1 MTLGRQDMAKCI
13 LVADDNDI
21 VRTVIR
27 FFLETKG
34 FEVCGEAADGVD
46 AIEKAQ
52 QLKPDLIVLD
62 VAMPRMNGVEAA
74 SVLKRMMPDVP
85 IIWFTMYQEQVGSS
99 LTAAV
104 GVDAVLSKPDGVGG
118 LVECVQG
125 LIG

>member
-1 MTLGRQDMAKCI
+1 MTTISFGRSF
-13 LVADDNDI
+13 V
-21 VRTVIR
+21 

-46 AIEKAQ
+46 AIEKAE

-85 IIWFTMYQEQVGSS
+85 IVWFTMYKELVGFS
-99 LTAAV
+99 LTGAV
-104 GVDAVLSKPDGVGG
+104 GVDAVLSSQTV
-118 LVECVQG
+118 
-125 LIG
+125 